1 MISVQISEGREALEA
16 ISQEWENLLGNT
28 FTSTFSHP
36 AWYLAWM
43 DAFETGPVAMI
54 TARVANRLVG
64 ILPFARNRS
73 DARGLYLT
81 RVGPLALADYQPP
94 IVAPEFASTA
104 LPAMLDAAIAHF
116 GRRGV
121 LWLPHIP
128 TTDPSL
134 GVLRSYFSSHNMP
147 FVEESE
153 IAPRLRLGGGD
164 FASIEQSWSSSHRID
179 VRRQRKRLAA
189 QGPVSFWQP
198 ATVEE
203 AEPVLDEFFRV
214 HDEKWLSQG
223 FPGRFQQPE
232 QRRHF
237 QALLRH
243 LLGRGLHFST
253 VRCGDI
259 NVSYGFGFCSGGWV
273 QWYRPTYRTEFQ
285 HLSPGKIHIALL
297 IEEACRLG
305 WQGIDFLLGE
315 EPYKNLW
322 ANETQE
328 VVNIHAGFSEW
339 APSYLWFARGKPY
352 VKQRLALRYMRAQAW
367 VQKWRQRA

>member
-1 MISVQISEGREALEA
+1 MISVQISEGRAALEA

-28 FTSTFSHP
+28 FTSTFSGP
-36 AWYLAWM
+36 AWYLAWL
-43 DAFETGPVAMI
+43 DAFETGPVAII
-54 TARVANRLVG
+54 TARVADRLVG
-64 ILPFARNRS
+64 VLPFARNRS
-73 DARGLYLT
+73 DARGLFFT

-94 IVAPEFASTA
+94 IVAAEFASTA

-134 GVLRSYFSSHNMP
+134 GVLRSYFSSHDMP
-147 FVEESE
+147 FAEESE
-153 IAPRLRLGGGD
+153 IAPRLRLAGGD

-223 FPGRFQQPE
+223 FPGRFQEPE

-237 QALLRH
+237 HAMLRH
-243 LLGRGLHFST
+243 LLGHGLHFST

-273 QWYRPTYRTEFQ
+273 QWYRPTYRAEFQ
-285 HLSPGKIHIALL
+285 QVSPGKIHIALL

-305 WQGIDFLLGE
+305 CQGIDFLLGE

-322 ANETQE
+322 ANETME

-339 APSYLWFARGKPY
+339 APSYFWFARGKPY
-352 VKQRLALRYMRAQAW
+352 VKQRLALHYMRAQAW
-367 VQKWRQRA
+367 VQKRRQKG